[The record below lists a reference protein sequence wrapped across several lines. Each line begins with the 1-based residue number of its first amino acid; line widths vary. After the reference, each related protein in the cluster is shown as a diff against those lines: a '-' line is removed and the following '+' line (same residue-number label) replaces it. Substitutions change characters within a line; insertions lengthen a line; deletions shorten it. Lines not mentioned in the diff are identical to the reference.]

1 MAVGELELFTSVKR
15 ACELLGKS
23 RATLHRQRNPGTGRR
38 KRQPPRP
45 RAPHPAA
52 LTGAEQAALLAVL
65 DSERFADKSPAQVY
79 AILLDDGIYLASIRT
94 MYRVMTLADQVRE
107 RRAQAAHPPRVRPE
121 LVADGPDQVWTWDIT
136 KLKGP
141 WRGTYFDLYV
151 MLDIFSR
158 KVICWEAH
166 YGESGDLAKAF
177 MQHAIIANGG
187 AKPRYIHADN
197 GTSMTS
203 KNVATLLTDLNI
215 TRSHSRPH
223 VSNDNPF
230 LRGGV
235 QDPQVLPG
243 LPRHLRHPGRGTRI
257 QRPLLH
263 LLQQRAP
270 PFRDRPA
277 HPGHGPR
284 RHRLGHPGPPPARP
298 RRRLRRPPRPV
309 PRTAPASPGPARQGM
324 DQQAPHHHRDPGD
337 PSDKSSSLMSQ
348 SV

>member
-1 MAVGELELFTSVKR
+1 MIDVAVTELEPFTSVKR

-23 RATLHRQRNPGTGRR
+23 RATLHRQRNPEPAAE
-38 KRQPPRP
+38 KAPPGP

-52 LTGAEQAALLAVL
+52 LTGAEQDALLAVL

-158 KVICWEAH
+158 KVIRWEVH

-230 LRGGV
+230 SEAA
-235 QDPQVLPG
+235 LPG
-243 LPRHLRHPGRGTRI
+243 SGQGSHLP
-257 QRPLLH
+257 
-263 LLQQRAP
+263 AP
-270 PFRDRPA
+270 TDPDVSLSA
-277 HPGHGPR
+277 HPARAVQSFGQYRSAQCANSRGASFRTSFSHSRALLSLRSSRLYFR
-284 RHRLGHPGPPPARP
+284 RAQRIR
-298 RRRLRRPPRPV
+298 
-309 PRTAPASPGPARQGM
+309 
-324 DQQAPHHHRDPGD
+324 
-337 PSDKSSSLMSQ
+337 
-348 SV
+348 

>member
-1 MAVGELELFTSVKR
+1 MAVTELEPLTSVKR

-23 RATLHRQRNPGTGRR
+23 RATLHRQRNPVPAPG
-38 KRQPPRP
+38 KAPPGP

-52 LTGAEQAALLAVL
+52 LTAAEQAALLALL

-158 KVICWEAH
+158 KAICWEAH

-177 MQHAIIANGG
+177 MQHAIAANGG
-187 AKPRYIHADN
+187 ARPRYIHADN

-215 TRSHSRPH
+215 ARSHSRPH

-230 LRGGV
+230 SEAAFKTFKYCPVFPGTFATLEDARAFSDLFFTYYNNEHRHSGIGLHTPASVHDGTAWAIQARRQLVLDGAFAARPDRFRG
-235 QDPQVLPG
+235 
-243 LPRHLRHPGRGTRI
+243 R
-257 QRPLLH
+257 RPL
-263 LLQQRAP
+263 AP
-270 PFRDRPA
+270 ALPA
-277 HPGHGPR
+277 K
-284 RHRLGHPGPPPARP
+284 
-298 RRRLRRPPRPV
+298 V
-309 PRTAPASPGPARQGM
+309 WINKPRTTIETQETRQGNP
-324 DQQAPHHHRDPGD
+324 AA
-337 PSDKSSSLMSQ
+337 
-348 SV
+348 

>member
-1 MAVGELELFTSVKR
+1 MIDVAVTELEPFTSVKR

-23 RATLHRQRNPGTGRR
+23 RATLHRQRNPEPAAE
-38 KRQPPRP
+38 KAPPGP

-158 KVICWEAH
+158 KVIHWEAH

-177 MQHAIIANGG
+177 MQHAIAANGG
-187 AKPRYIHADN
+187 ARPRYIHADN

-230 LRGGV
+230 SEAA
-235 QDPQVLPG
+235 LPG
-243 LPRHLRHPGRGTRI
+243 SGQGSHLP
-257 QRPLLH
+257 
-263 LLQQRAP
+263 AP
-270 PFRDRPA
+270 TDPDVNLSA
-277 HPGHGPR
+277 HPARAVQSFGQYRSAQCANNRGASFRTSFSHSRARLSLRSSRLYFR
-284 RHRLGHPGPPPARP
+284 RAQRIR
-298 RRRLRRPPRPV
+298 
-309 PRTAPASPGPARQGM
+309 
-324 DQQAPHHHRDPGD
+324 
-337 PSDKSSSLMSQ
+337 
-348 SV
+348 

>member
-1 MAVGELELFTSVKR
+1 MIDVAVTELEPFTSVKR

-23 RATLHRQRNPGTGRR
+23 RATLHRQRNPEPAAE
-38 KRQPPRP
+38 KAPPGP

-158 KVICWEAH
+158 KIIRWEVH

-187 AKPRYIHADN
+187 ARPRYIHADN

-215 TRSHSRPH
+215 TRSHSR
-223 VSNDNPF
+223 
-230 LRGGV
+230 
-235 QDPQVLPG
+235 
-243 LPRHLRHPGRGTRI
+243 
-257 QRPLLH
+257 
-263 LLQQRAP
+263 
-270 PFRDRPA
+270 
-277 HPGHGPR
+277 R
-284 RHRLGHPGPPPARP
+284 RHSRPSSTAPSSPAPSPPWTTHAHSATCSSPTTTTSTAIPGSGSTRQPRSTTVPPGPSRAAASRSSTAPTPPAP
-298 RRRLRRPPRPV
+298 
-309 PRTAPASPGPARQGM
+309 TGSADDAR
-324 DQQAPHHHRDPGD
+324 
-337 PSDKSSSLMSQ
+337 
-348 SV
+348 

>member
-1 MAVGELELFTSVKR
+1 VIDAALTELEPLASTSR
-15 ACELLGKS
+15 ACALLGKS
-23 RATLHRQRNPGTGRR
+23 RATLYRQRNP
-38 KRQPPRP
+38 QPLSGKAPQAL

-52 LTGAEQAALLAVL
+52 LSWAEQQALLAVL

-79 AILLDDGIYLASIRT
+79 AILLDEGIYLASIRT

-158 KVICWEAH
+158 KVIHWEVH
-166 YGESGDLAKAF
+166 YGENGDLAKAF

-203 KNVATLLTDLNI
+203 KNVAILLTDLQI

-230 LRGGV
+230 SEAAFKTLKYCPVFPGTFATLDDARAFCGTFFTYYNNEHRHSGIGLHTPATVHDGTAWAIQARRQHVLDDAFAARPDRFRG
-235 QDPQVLPG
+235 
-243 LPRHLRHPGRGTRI
+243 R
-257 QRPLLH
+257 RPL
-263 LLQQRAP
+263 AP
-270 PFRDRPA
+270 ALPA
-277 HPGHGPR
+277 K
-284 RHRLGHPGPPPARP
+284 
-298 RRRLRRPPRPV
+298 V
-309 PRTAPASPGPARQGM
+309 WINKPRTTIETQETRQINPAA
-324 DQQAPHHHRDPGD
+324 
-337 PSDKSSSLMSQ
+337 
-348 SV
+348 